1 MSFCK
6 LLQVYYK
13 NTHPSFPD
21 GGKMLQYLDGMTIG
35 DTIDFRGPNG
45 LLVYKGNGVV
55 MVFFMKRTKKRS
67 FYINLLTPAGG
78 AV

>member
-13 NTHPSFPD
+13 NTHLSFPD
-21 GGKMLQYLDGMTIG
+21 GGKMSQYLDGMTIG